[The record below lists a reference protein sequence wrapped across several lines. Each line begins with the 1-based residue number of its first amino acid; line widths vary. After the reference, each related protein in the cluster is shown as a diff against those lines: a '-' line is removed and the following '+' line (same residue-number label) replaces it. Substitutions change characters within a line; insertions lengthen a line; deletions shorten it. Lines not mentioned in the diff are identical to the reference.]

1 MRGDQIISK
10 EIYQYFRFLL
20 EDLYENY
27 LDIPD
32 ILMELSFE
40 YPSQVVNSIQYTIKK
55 DEIVISRLGHD
66 IHESFEYVNSRISP
80 NIFSNCPEYAISF
93 FRTLRCN
100 ISIKIIFSPESE
112 LLSGVAVTYLK
123 RLSGP
128 LQNLVADYKFL
139 LKDNFDSQDFY
150 CFEESSADPMDFFLF
165 SPNLKK
171 RKILQLNYDETSLL
185 NDALSDILEWK
196 FNLNSHLLSLLSSAK
211 YEGTNAF
218 GSIIKQARGYTRKKR
233 QQVLI
238 KFDSKLFFNYE
249 NVRLIRKLLEIT
261 KSDLPLLVTFENRI
275 LGLTRK
281 ANPYECQINI
291 LGGQRWDVIWEQ
303 NTIRFR
309 DGKFSIASTNPSEI
323 MFPSISNLSEEYK
336 NKLKVIIQEAEHQ
349 NHGTLLIIGAKDNIC
364 SEVNRLC
371 MYNRGI
377 KISPISLVDNKDTI
391 CSLTAID
398 GAIMIDVNGICYGI
412 GIILDGTTVTE
423 GTPSRG
429 ARFNSAINYI
439 KVKEKEGI
447 ELHAVIIS
455 EDKTI
460 DMI

>member
-55 DEIVISRLGHD
+55 DEIVISRSGHD

-80 NIFSNCPEYAISF
+80 YIFSNCPEYAISF

-238 KFDSKLFFNYE
+238 KFDSKLF
-249 NVRLIRKLLEIT
+249 LI
-261 KSDLPLLVTFENRI
+261 
-275 LGLTRK
+275 TR
-281 ANPYECQINI
+281 
-291 LGGQRWDVIWEQ
+291 
-303 NTIRFR
+303 
-309 DGKFSIASTNPSEI
+309 
-323 MFPSISNLSEEYK
+323 M
-336 NKLKVIIQEAEHQ
+336 
-349 NHGTLLIIGAKDNIC
+349 
-364 SEVNRLC
+364 
-371 MYNRGI
+371 
-377 KISPISLVDNKDTI
+377 
-391 CSLTAID
+391 
-398 GAIMIDVNGICYGI
+398 
-412 GIILDGTTVTE
+412 LD
-423 GTPSRG
+423 
-429 ARFNSAINYI
+429 
-439 KVKEKEGI
+439 
-447 ELHAVIIS
+447 
-455 EDKTI
+455 
-460 DMI
+460 